1 MKYIFN
7 RYCNTVQEITV
18 EANSQE
24 EAEELASEGE
34 GWEGKEE
41 VLECWDELDEDET
54 KEANRN
60 PHPISTTTI
69 KRVVTIKEA

>member
-1 MKYIFN
+1 MFLK
-7 RYCNTVQEITV
+7 
-18 EANSQE
+18 
-24 EAEELASEGE
+24 
-34 GWEGKEE
+34 
-41 VLECWDELDEDET
+41 CWDELDEDET